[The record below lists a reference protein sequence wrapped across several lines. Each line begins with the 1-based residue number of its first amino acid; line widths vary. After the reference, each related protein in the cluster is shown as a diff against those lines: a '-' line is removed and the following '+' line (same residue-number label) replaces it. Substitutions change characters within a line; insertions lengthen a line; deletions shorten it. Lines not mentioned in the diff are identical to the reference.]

1 MNFLRYIVTVQTLHT
16 LIAALRQKS
25 RTIKT
30 LKTFSQTVQTFLIGI
45 LLLYLD
51 ITNHVDQARALII
64 KSHVCDA
71 TNSDG
76 TASKARALI
85 IKQDHIWQDYLRTSR
100 SEVVHLCWIDLHDV
114 KDKKIQAVG
123 NTKVK
128 VIAEVGATYLSKS
141 TNAKYLLYDLM
152 ISHFVSMNLASKM
165 SIWDFVN
172 TG

>member
-16 LIAALRQKS
+16 LIAALRQKL

-76 TASKARALI
+76 AA
-85 IKQDHIWQDYLRTSR
+85 KQEH
-100 SEVVHLCWIDLHDV
+100 
-114 KDKKIQAVG
+114 
-123 NTKVK
+123 
-128 VIAEVGATYLSKS
+128 
-141 TNAKYLLYDLM
+141 
-152 ISHFVSMNLASKM
+152 
-165 SIWDFVN
+165 
-172 TG
+172 